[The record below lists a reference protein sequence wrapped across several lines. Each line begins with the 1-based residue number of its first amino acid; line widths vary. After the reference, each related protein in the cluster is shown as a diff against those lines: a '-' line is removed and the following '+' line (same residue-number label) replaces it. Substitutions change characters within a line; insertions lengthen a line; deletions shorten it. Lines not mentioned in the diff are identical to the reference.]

1 MGQRLVVSIEKN
13 GKEIANIYFHWS
25 AYTVSALYETRDI
38 LKCIYNHKDETEKE
52 MLLRLIRYCENYG
65 GGIAKGIDG
74 DEWKYIQN
82 LYPNEK
88 FKAEGINRSYG
99 LIALS
104 EKEMADSHS
113 WSEGDVIIDL
123 DEELIN
129 FGIYA
134 GYEDFE
140 EFKSE
145 RMEWDEDFEY
155 KSITA
160 IPDIGYDL
168 GYIKVSDID
177 KVIAAVEN
185 VHDGF
190 CRYGNE
196 IFELTE

>member
-1 MGQRLVVSIEKN
+1 MGQRLVLSIEKN

-25 AYTVSALYETRDI
+25 AYTISALYETRDI

-65 GGIAKGIDG
+65 GGIAKGIEG

-145 RMEWDEDFEY
+145 RMEWDEDFDY
-155 KSITA
+155 KSITE

-185 VHDGF
+185 VYDGF